1 MEEKNIRWGELIGG
15 LLIVS
20 CSTALVVSFW
30 STIAERLFLKYFVF
44 NGVNAFMFL
53 VGLHAARRWKL
64 PTTSTGI
71 LLIACLLTPLNFLAL
86 SSFTQDGSAA
96 SGWVLLGELISLV
109 VFAVLTYLA
118 GRVVLPTIAIPFAL
132 AIMIPAGCELL
143 VRRWIDA
150 SATLPPMYVVGG
162 MVNLAYCLA
171 NAWTAR
177 TLLGQRR
184 WDESHCHDV
193 WKMLGVSSFA
203 AVLCLGMLLWK
214 TRRVEELSAWLAPLG
229 IVAAAPSLFM
239 GQLVQRRVRRNT
251 RGTIGRRFVRRFVG
265 RPGVVGGAGRSLA
278 DSADDRGLRR
288 GDLADVDSDRQ
299 PDASGALSCNRAG
312 GPDRRLSR
320 LVSCRHRQSD
330 MERRSVAW
338 SRGSLLVWRS
348 GSALIGY
355 CAAMLGGAWLWISV
369 RRPRDARAYLVGGGC
384 IAAAHVLLL
393 VLFGFARFG
402 DPDHAVWGL
411 GFYAILMLA
420 FANLRPRWQ
429 ALVWSASGLTLIAL
443 LQAIVFRWQ
452 PPEQWPYSCLLA
464 AAAAFAAVFDHRS
477 QSHDPRRRES

>member
-1 MEEKNIRWGELIGG
+1 MRSEAAKSEDQVQQGEWIPDEWLKSESEPTPTLATDAPVPIARPTIPSGETPGETTIEPPELVEASVVEGPADQITAQAAAPEESQRYVAPSVPRRSLAEWFAAFMEEKNIRWGELIGG

-96 SGWVLLGELISLV
+96 SGWVLIGELISLV

-171 NAWTAR
+171 NAWTVR

-239 GQLVQRRVRRNT
+239 GQLVQRRVRRKT
-251 RGTIGRRFVRRFVG
+251 
-265 RPGVVGGAGRSLA
+265 LA
-278 DSADDRGLRR
+278 A
-288 GDLADVDSDRQ
+288 Q
-299 PDASGALSCNRAG
+299 
-312 GPDRRLSR
+312 
-320 LVSCRHRQSD
+320 
-330 MERRSVAW
+330 SVAGL
-338 SRGSLLVWRS
+338 SV
-348 GSALIGY
+348 AL
-355 CAAMLGGAWLWISV
+355 LGG
-369 RRPRDARAYLVGGGC
+369 LV
-384 IAAAHVLLL
+384 
-393 VLFGFARFG
+393 
-402 DPDHAVWGL
+402 
-411 GFYAILMLA
+411 
-420 FANLRPRWQ
+420 
-429 ALVWSASGLTLIAL
+429 
-443 LQAIVFRWQ
+443 
-452 PPEQWPYSCLLA
+452 LLA
-464 AAAAFAAVFDHRS
+464 ALVAAWPIPLMIMVCGVATWLMLTPIASLTRAAHFHAIALAALTAAYLAWFHVATGSLIWSGDQWHGVAEVLLVCAADRL
-477 QSHDPRRRES
+477 